1 MSYGDCWM
9 NLDKYRQIFFD
20 ETSEE
25 LNSLESLVLETEK
38 TPFDIDAINSI
49 FRLFHRL
56 KSSSAMMGLHN
67 FSELSHQ
74 AEDLL
79 SIIKEGK
86 ISADKTV
93 ISILLS
99 VIDAMRKLIN
109 MAESGNLAGFQPDEL
124 ISQLNEICTVAEN
137 KPHPHLNPLP
147 EGEEISLPD
156 TDLRRNS
163 VPLIKDIENSLPFK
177 GRVRVGM
184 GSAPDEVSITQ
195 PHHGLNVIR
204 IDESELNDLID
215 MAGDLISTI
224 SELDRITDYIDRI
237 SSNKEIQDV
246 NHRINYV
253 KRKADKLSI
262 NIHNRLLGTKMVPAG
277 DMFERLK
284 RVIHD
289 LSIKTNKCIQV
300 LINGAEIELDRAIV
314 DKLFNPLLHIVRNA
328 VDHGIEDDEVR
339 IKSGKTP
346 IAVITLSASLEG
358 HFVTITVE
366 DDGKGIDIEKVKNEL
381 IKRGIAD
388 KNEIDKISEKE
399 IIDYLFIPGFST
411 KEEATDISGRGM
423 GLDIVK
429 ENVKELKGEIA
440 IIPVKA
446 KGTTV
451 KITIPQTLSI
461 IRCLQV
467 CIGKETYSIPSESI
481 MEIIPFRE
489 KEFMTVKGRPLLL
502 YRGSPVPVADI
513 DNILNIKSDDKSI
526 SSHVIISKEEVKAA
540 IPVSNIIGEQDILI
554 KHLGQSF
561 SGVVGILGV
570 GILAGGRLSLIMD
583 TDFLLRIY
591 LKKGVPDDRIHA

>member
-1 MSYGDCWM
+1 MTDSQLGYFRM

-38 TPFDIDAINSI
+38 TTADIDAINSI

-74 AEDLL
+74 AENLL

-86 ISADKTV
+86 ISADPSVT
-93 ISILLS
+93 SILLS
-99 VIDAMRKLIN
+99 VIDSMRKLIR
-109 MAESGNLAGFQPDEL
+109 MAESGDLEGFKPDDL
-124 ISQLNEICTVAEN
+124 FSKLQDICTAAEN
-137 KPHPHLNPLP
+137 TPPPQFEKSGGGYGAIQNSPPLVQGGVIP
-147 EGEEISLPD
+147 GEASQEA
-156 TDLRRNS
+156 S
-163 VPLIKDIENSLPFK
+163 VS
-177 GRVRVGM
+177 
-184 GSAPDEVSITQ
+184 Q
-195 PHHGLNVIR
+195 PHHGLNIIR

-224 SELDRITDYIDRI
+224 SELDRITDYIDQI
-237 SSNKEIQDV
+237 SSDKEIQDV
-246 NHRINYV
+246 NHRIHYV

-277 DMFERLK
+277 DVFERLK

-328 VDHGIEDDEVR
+328 VDHGIEDDEER
-339 IKSGKTP
+339 IRGNKPP

-366 DDGKGIDIEKVKNEL
+366 DDGKGIDIEKVKYEL

-388 KNEIDKISEKE
+388 KNEIGKLSENE

-440 IIPVKA
+440 IIPVKN

-467 CIGKETYSIPSESI
+467 CIGKEIYSIPSESI

-489 KEFMTVKGRPLLL
+489 KEFMTVNGRPLLV
-502 YRGSPVPVADI
+502 YRDSPVSVADLY
-513 DNILNIKSDDKSI
+513 DVLNIRYDDKSI
-526 SSHVIISKEEVKAA
+526 SAHVIISKEDVKVAV
-540 IPVSNIIGEQDILI
+540 PVINIIGEQDILI

-561 SGVVGILGV
+561 SSVVGILGV

-583 TDFLLRIY
+583 TDFLLRKY
-591 LKKGVPDDRIHA
+591 LKKGVSDDRIH